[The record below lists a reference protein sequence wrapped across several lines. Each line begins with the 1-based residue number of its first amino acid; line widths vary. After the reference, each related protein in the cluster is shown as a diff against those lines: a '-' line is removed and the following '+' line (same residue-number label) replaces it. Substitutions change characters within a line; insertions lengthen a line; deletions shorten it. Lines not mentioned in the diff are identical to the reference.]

1 MNAGPEIATQVYESS
16 GKLTLSC
23 NVSAPHLIIRGHK
36 WVYREEVVK
45 QDENSDAV
53 TSYT

>member
-1 MNAGPEIATQVYESS
+1 MNAGPEIATQVSEDS

-23 NVSAPHLIIRGHK
+23 NVSAPHLVIRGHK

-45 QDENSDAV
+45 QDETSDAV

>member
-1 MNAGPEIATQVYESS
+1 MNAGPEIATQVSEDS

-23 NVSAPHLIIRGHK
+23 NVSAPHLVIRGHK

>member
-23 NVSAPHLIIRGHK
+23 NVSAPHHIKGHK

-45 QDENSDAV
+45 QDENSDAF